1 MITGYAC
8 NCQQWSRLTDGVVN
22 VNELAK
28 HNNAGKEISFT
39 FECI

>member
-22 VNELAK
+22 VNELANY
-28 HNNAGKEISFT
+28 NNAGKEISFT